1 MDNNNTHLTTDSI
14 TNINY
19 ITHNTPN
26 NHNHNHNHNTH
37 SINQQEFT
45 PTEMPEGVD
54 TAVLGSGIKT
64 VLEPESAPFQSFQS
78 FFSPQQSTHIGFEQM
93 SMDNHPLSSTTG
105 NIQGTFN
112 DPRANLLISPRPRYT
127 TRSFRGPNS
136 EALSMGAIIDANH
149 SASSLNR
156 SIGSPGNNPSVLG
169 TISSIVNSAP
179 EANSEEME
187 KELLDYQIKG
197 RSHVSIGYSGGL
209 DADRWTAKGNQHSL
223 GMESIPDDRSS
234 RVTGRHSISKPKMST
249 SPAVTNSSAAI
260 SGSSEMLP
268 LSEFLSQTADSDKP
282 STPSTEGLSRRTDDT
297 ELNYP
302 MYSSFPAPPPPGFPG
317 RVPITSASVAI
328 DRVCP
333 RKLLQEFSVPVIV
346 MKLTPLAQIVVLRK
360 ITMRMTI

>member
-1 MDNNNTHLTTDSI
+1 
-14 TNINY
+14 
-19 ITHNTPN
+19 
-26 NHNHNHNHNTH
+26 
-37 SINQQEFT
+37 
-45 PTEMPEGVD
+45 MPEGVD
-54 TAVLGSGIKT
+54 TAVLGSGTKT

-78 FFSPQQSTHIGFEQM
+78 FFSPQQSTHVGFEQM

-105 NIQGTFN
+105 NIQSTVN
-112 DPRANLLISPRPRYT
+112 DSRANLLISPRPRYT

-156 SIGSPGNNPSVLG
+156 GIGSPDNNPSALG
-169 TISSIVNSAP
+169 TISSIVNRTP

-187 KELLDYQIKG
+187 KERLDYQIKG

-209 DADRWTAKGNQHSL
+209 DSDRWTTTTAKGNQHSL

-249 SPAVTNSSAAI
+249 SPAATNSSAAI

-282 STPSTEGLSRRTDDT
+282 DTPSTEGLSRRTDDT

-302 MYSSFPAPPPPGFPG
+302 MSPYLWHRLSPAAPVVQAYVFIVAFSSMLKTSWTDPGVIPRGIDGDPPVDPPIERDPS
-317 RVPITSASVAI
+317 TASYYPPQGQ
-328 DRVCP
+328 P
-333 RKLLQEFSVPVIV
+333 RLKEV
-346 MKLTPLAQIVVLRK
+346 QIGVYTVRLK
-360 ITMRMTI
+360 Y